1 MLARV
6 VTIHVRPQ
14 KMDECISIFREVNA
28 PSIAVGIQ
36 GPCFGGMTKKVPHE
50 LGMNASPH

>member
-1 MLARV
+1 
-6 VTIHVRPQ
+6 
-14 KMDECISIFREVNA
+14 MDECISIFREVNA

-36 GPCFGGMTKKVPHE
+36 GPCFGGMTKKLPHE